1 MQTDKPTAKPKD
13 DENLS
18 KTTLRFTKGQRE
30 KMERNGGSAWVRRLI
45 DEAPE
50 SREPAEPQ
58 TPAAAEEANAP
69 APAPAIDWKAE
80 PACASEYE
88 AQQAAWIA
96 YYSAIGRALGKE
108 EASAAAAAAYAKTL
122 SDYVVRNPAPKP
134 EPEPQTDFLA
144 EAKALGEA
152 AYMQT
157 LPDVTG
163 TFQEVFKPDFEKA
176 HAHLPE
182 VRAARAYAK
191 AFACAYAEGWAD
203 LWGALGDD
211 AARDAQA
218 VAKKEGLGPNL
229 AFLIGFGVLELVRKA
244 QAEAISPPAESEDL

>member
-1 MQTDKPTAKPKD
+1 MKREVSPPETAEDGGMSQTAFR
-13 DENLS
+13 L
-18 KTTLRFTKGQRE
+18 TLVQRE
-30 KMERNGGSAWVRRLI
+30 KVKRNGGSAWVRRLI

-50 SREPAEPQ
+50 SREPAEPLAEPQ
-58 TPAAAEEANAP
+58 TQAPAVPQATTPSEDEAKKAYWEAYNRAMERGLSEAKAEAAAAE
-69 APAPAIDWKAE
+69 
-80 PACASEYE
+80 
-88 AQQAAWIA
+88 
-96 YYSAIGRALGKE
+96 
-108 EASAAAAAAYAKTL
+108 AYA
-122 SDYVVRNPAPKP
+122 RAMAPKAPDEPKQAP

-144 EAKALGEA
+144 EAKAMGEA
-152 AYMQT
+152 AYMGA

-191 AFACAYAEGWAD
+191 AFTRVYAEGWAD
-203 LWGALGDD
+203 LWGALDDD

-229 AFLIGFGVLELVRKA
+229 AFLIGFGVLGLVREA